1 MLTPAQ
7 INALS
12 ELSQQAMQPV
22 IDFLLDD
29 IARRISE
36 AGQFTSSA
44 AYQIWR
50 AQALGVDR
58 KAIEKELRKRLV
70 VSQKELKK
78 LLVQSAEVG
87 YNFDMK
93 GFGRKAIPF
102 AENRSIQQIVEAAVK
117 LADKDFRNITQ
128 TLGFCDPYG
137 KPREL
142 TDAYITSCDYAFN
155 QVITGATD
163 YNTAIRNATKNL
175 ADKGIHTIN
184 YESGRSTSL
193 EAAVR
198 RNIMSGLGLMQEQI
212 SQQNH
217 DAFGADGW
225 EISAHAAS
233 APDHEDIQGKQYT
246 DKEYE
251 ELNNSLV
258 RRIGTLHCGHAAF
271 PIILGVNEPQYTPEQ
286 LQQFKDDNKK
296 GVTYNGKHYT
306 VYEATQKQR
315 SIERAI
321 RRQKRRIL
329 VAESTGDK
337 DALLTSQVRLRRLN
351 EEYGR
356 YSKAVGLPTQRERTM
371 VSGSGSA
378 ISVAT
383 KVDKN
388 QFERYKAVLKEKA
401 PETLEE
407 FLNIKYNEKADWE
420 SLKYYYRTVKRYE
433 IDGVVSVEKI
443 IELDNLAYKTKKSG
457 FDSSELTG
465 KQKKDIR
472 NLSRSGNVAVME
484 IDGEIYFSHSRVGRI
499 DSVEY
504 SAYRGDYPLV
514 GLSEHRRF
522 KVKDLGD
529 GIPRENDTEAKL
541 LEFLA
546 SKKMPSDKFTVT
558 ILSEKHICESCQG
571 VVEQF
576 KRMFP
581 NATVNVVSG
590 KRKYN
595 SSENGLKT
603 WKYRK

>member
-50 AQALGVDR
+50 TQALGVDR
-58 KAIEKELRKRLV
+58 KAIEKELRKRLG
-70 VSQKELKK
+70 VSQKELEK

-102 AENRSIQQIVEAAVK
+102 AENRSIQQIVEATVK

-175 ADKGIHTIN
+175 AEKNIFSIN
-184 YESGRSTSL
+184 YESGRCTSL

-251 ELNNSLV
+251 ELNNSLA

-321 RRQKRRIL
+321 RLQKRRAI
-329 VAESTGDK
+329 VAKGTGDK
-337 DALLTSQVRLRRLN
+337 DGLLVSQVRLRRLN

-356 YSKAVGLPTQRERTM
+356 YSKAVGLPTQRERTQ
-371 VSGSGSA
+371 VGGFGAAEATDARTAASRYYKEWSKPIGLKD
-378 ISVAT
+378 SV
-383 KVDKN
+383 K
-388 QFERYKAVLKEKA
+388 
-401 PETLEE
+401 TLEDYYE
-407 FLNIKYNEKADWE
+407 MKYNRPEEYKLLRGYVRA
-420 SLKYYYRTVKRYE
+420 
-433 IDGVVSVEKI
+433 VEK
-443 IELDNLAYKTKKSG
+443 EY
-457 FDSSELTG
+457 
-465 KQKKDIR
+465 
-472 NLSRSGNVAVME
+472 
-484 IDGEIYFSHSRVGRI
+484 ID
-499 DSVEY
+499 
-504 SAYRGDYPLV
+504 PLV
-514 GLSEHRRF
+514 GFEQYLRSANEISEKIVGQTTSEGIVIESFTTHFVDRTIGQCADPHKGMRQGTPVDYSLDALLNPIDISDF
-522 KVKDLGD
+522 QYMPDGD
-529 GIPRENDTEAKL
+529 IRKTYYGKNAD
-541 LEFLA
+541 
-546 SKKMPSDKFTVT
+546 VT
-558 ILSEKHICESCQG
+558 ISVRDKKLIQAN
-571 VVEQF
+571 
-576 KRMFP
+576 P
-581 NATVNVVSG
+581 A
-590 KRKYN
+590 
-595 SSENGLKT
+595 
-603 WKYRK
+603 

>member
-58 KAIEKELRKRLV
+58 KVIEKELRKRLG

-93 GFGRKAIPF
+93 GFGKKAIPF

-128 TLGFCDPYG
+128 TLGFCDPHG

-175 ADKGIHTIN
+175 AEKGISSIN

-233 APDHEDIQGKQYT
+233 ATDHEDIQGKQYT

-251 ELNNSLV
+251 ELNNSLA

-321 RRQKRRIL
+321 RLQKRRAI
-329 VAESTGDK
+329 VAKGTGDK
-337 DALLTSQVRLRRLN
+337 DGLLVSQVRLRRLN

-356 YSKAVGLPTQRERTM
+356 YSKAVGLPTQRERTQVGGFGAAEATDARTAAGRQIKLINKFTEEM
-371 VSGSGSA
+371 ASNGIAVKGFETYIGDADTLYHMSHAYSRMAKLYPEEAKGLTIAYSYTKDDDVYGWFDYQTKTIHFSKTKFKNWTELEKMYAEDVESKFHPQGTTASA
-378 ISVAT
+378 CFYHEFGHAVDHSRGIKSS
-383 KVDKN
+383 KKSVDKILFDYGYGRVNAN
-388 QFERYKAVLKEKA
+388 QRENALIKELSLYSTSNTRPSYQEVVAESFAEWYNSDSPRRFCEDFLKE
-401 PETLEE
+401 
-407 FLNIKYNEKADWE
+407 
-420 SLKYYYRTVKRYE
+420 
-433 IDGVVSVEKI
+433 
-443 IELDNLAYKTKKSG
+443 
-457 FDSSELTG
+457 
-465 KQKKDIR
+465 
-472 NLSRSGNVAVME
+472 
-484 IDGEIYFSHSRVGRI
+484 VGYI
-499 DSVEY
+499 
-504 SAYRGDYPLV
+504 
-514 GLSEHRRF
+514 
-522 KVKDLGD
+522 
-529 GIPRENDTEAKL
+529 
-541 LEFLA
+541 
-546 SKKMPSDKFTVT
+546 
-558 ILSEKHICESCQG
+558 
-571 VVEQF
+571 
-576 KRMFP
+576 
-581 NATVNVVSG
+581 
-590 KRKYN
+590 
-595 SSENGLKT
+595 
-603 WKYRK
+603 

>member
-50 AQALGVDR
+50 TQALGVDR
-58 KAIEKELRKRLV
+58 KAIEKELRKRLG
-70 VSQKELKK
+70 VSQKELEK

-93 GFGRKAIPF
+93 GFGKKAIPF

-128 TLGFCDPYG
+128 TLGFCDPHG

-175 ADKGIHTIN
+175 AEKNIFSIN
-184 YESGRSTSL
+184 YESGRCTSL

-315 SIERAI
+315 QIERAI
-321 RRQKRRIL
+321 RRQKRCVL

-356 YSKAVGLPTQRERTM
+356 YSKAVGLPTQRERAQVGGFGAAEATDARTAANRQIKIINNFTEKMASNGITVKGFDNYIGDADTLYHMGNAYSQMAEIYPEETKGLTIAYSYTKDGDTYGWFDPKTKTIHFNKTKFKNWDALEADYAEM
-371 VSGSGSA
+371 VKKGHFPEGTTASGCFYHEFAHAVDHSRGIKSSKKSVDKILFDYGYGRLNTSQRTSALKKELSSYSA
-378 ISVAT
+378 IITNPSYQEVVAESFSEWYNSNNPRRFCE
-383 KVDKN
+383 D
-388 QFERYKAVLKEKA
+388 FLKEA
-401 PETLEE
+401 GY
-407 FLNIKYNEKADWE
+407 I
-420 SLKYYYRTVKRYE
+420 
-433 IDGVVSVEKI
+433 
-443 IELDNLAYKTKKSG
+443 
-457 FDSSELTG
+457 
-465 KQKKDIR
+465 
-472 NLSRSGNVAVME
+472 
-484 IDGEIYFSHSRVGRI
+484 
-499 DSVEY
+499 
-504 SAYRGDYPLV
+504 
-514 GLSEHRRF
+514 
-522 KVKDLGD
+522 
-529 GIPRENDTEAKL
+529 
-541 LEFLA
+541 
-546 SKKMPSDKFTVT
+546 
-558 ILSEKHICESCQG
+558 
-571 VVEQF
+571 
-576 KRMFP
+576 
-581 NATVNVVSG
+581 
-590 KRKYN
+590 
-595 SSENGLKT
+595 
-603 WKYRK
+603 

>member
-50 AQALGVDR
+50 TQALGVDR
-58 KAIEKELRKRLV
+58 KAIEKELRKRLG

-102 AENRSIQQIVEAAVK
+102 AENRSIQQIVEATVK

-175 ADKGIHTIN
+175 AEKNIFSIN
-184 YESGRSTSL
+184 YESGRCTSL

-251 ELNNSLV
+251 ELNNSLA

-321 RRQKRRIL
+321 RLQKRRAI
-329 VAESTGDK
+329 VAKGTGDK
-337 DALLTSQVRLRRLN
+337 DGLLVSQVRLRRLN

-356 YSKAVGLPTQRERTM
+356 YSKAVGLPTQRERTQ
-371 VSGSGSA
+371 VGGFGAAEATDARTAASRYYKEWSKPIGLKD
-378 ISVAT
+378 SV
-383 KVDKN
+383 K
-388 QFERYKAVLKEKA
+388 
-401 PETLEE
+401 TLEDYYE
-407 FLNIKYNEKADWE
+407 MKYNRPEEYKLLRGYVRA
-420 SLKYYYRTVKRYE
+420 
-433 IDGVVSVEKI
+433 VEK
-443 IELDNLAYKTKKSG
+443 EY
-457 FDSSELTG
+457 
-465 KQKKDIR
+465 
-472 NLSRSGNVAVME
+472 
-484 IDGEIYFSHSRVGRI
+484 ID
-499 DSVEY
+499 
-504 SAYRGDYPLV
+504 PLV
-514 GLSEHRRF
+514 GFEQYLRSANEISEKIVGQTTSEGIVIESFTTHFVDRTIGQCADPHKGMRQGTPVDYSLDALLNPIDISDF
-522 KVKDLGD
+522 QYMPDGD
-529 GIPRENDTEAKL
+529 IRKTYYGKNAD
-541 LEFLA
+541 
-546 SKKMPSDKFTVT
+546 VT
-558 ILSEKHICESCQG
+558 ISVRDKKLIQAN
-571 VVEQF
+571 
-576 KRMFP
+576 P
-581 NATVNVVSG
+581 A
-590 KRKYN
+590 
-595 SSENGLKT
+595 
-603 WKYRK
+603 

>member
-58 KAIEKELRKRLV
+58 KAIEKELRKRLG

-93 GFGRKAIPF
+93 GFGRMAIPF

-175 ADKGIHTIN
+175 ADKGIHTID

-251 ELNNSLV
+251 ALNNSLV

-315 SIERAI
+315 QIERAI
-321 RRQKRRIL
+321 RRQKRCAI
-329 VAESTGDK
+329 VAKGRGDK
-337 DALLTSQVRLRRLN
+337 DGLLTSQIKLKRLN

-356 YSKAVGLPTQRERTM
+356 YSKAVGLPTQRERAQVGGFGAAEATDARTAAGRQIKLINKFTEEMASNGIAVKGFENYIGDADTLYHMSYAYSRMAKLYPEEAKGLTLAYSYINDSDTYGWFDPKTKTIHFSKTKFKNWGALEEDYAEM
-371 VSGSGSA
+371 VKKGHFPEGTTASGCFYHEFGHAVEHSRGAKSNKK
-378 ISVAT
+378 I
-383 KVDKN
+383 VDKILFDYGYGRVSVSQREN
-388 QFERYKAVLKEKA
+388 ALVKELSIYSITTTRNPSYKEVVAESFSEWYNSKEPRKFCEDFLKEA
-401 PETLEE
+401 GY
-407 FLNIKYNEKADWE
+407 I
-420 SLKYYYRTVKRYE
+420 
-433 IDGVVSVEKI
+433 
-443 IELDNLAYKTKKSG
+443 
-457 FDSSELTG
+457 
-465 KQKKDIR
+465 
-472 NLSRSGNVAVME
+472 
-484 IDGEIYFSHSRVGRI
+484 
-499 DSVEY
+499 
-504 SAYRGDYPLV
+504 
-514 GLSEHRRF
+514 
-522 KVKDLGD
+522 
-529 GIPRENDTEAKL
+529 
-541 LEFLA
+541 
-546 SKKMPSDKFTVT
+546 
-558 ILSEKHICESCQG
+558 
-571 VVEQF
+571 
-576 KRMFP
+576 
-581 NATVNVVSG
+581 
-590 KRKYN
+590 
-595 SSENGLKT
+595 
-603 WKYRK
+603 

>member
-50 AQALGVDR
+50 TQALGVDR
-58 KAIEKELRKRLV
+58 KAIEKELRKRLG

-175 ADKGIHTIN
+175 ADKGIHTID

-198 RNIMSGLGLMQEQI
+198 RNIMSGIGLMQEQI

-251 ELNNSLV
+251 ALNNSLI

-271 PIILGVNEPQYTPEQ
+271 PIIIGVNEPQYTPEQ
-286 LQQFKDDNKK
+286 LQQFKDDNQK

-315 SIERAI
+315 KIERAI
-321 RRQKRRIL
+321 RRQKRCAL

-356 YSKAVGLPTQRERTM
+356 YSKAVGLPTQRERTQ
-371 VSGSGSA
+371 VGGFGA
-378 ISVAT
+378 AEAT
-383 KVDKN
+383 D
-388 QFERYKAVLKEKA
+388 A
-401 PETLEE
+401 
-407 FLNIKYNEKADWE
+407 
-420 SLKYYYRTVKRYE
+420 RTAAKR
-433 IDGVVSVEKI
+433 VEKI
-443 IELDNLAYKTKKSG
+443 ANSLYNLGDTESNINAYMRNKPVHDFLDEHRIRFVSQISPVEFIVDAGKPIIVSHTGHSLDNLQSKTDRASMTI
-457 FDSSELTG
+457 EEA
-465 KQKKDIR
+465 QKFVD
-472 NLSRSGNVAVME
+472 N
-484 IDGEIYFSHSRVGRI
+484 
-499 DSVEY
+499 
-504 SAYRGDYPLV
+504 
-514 GLSEHRRF
+514 
-522 KVKDLGD
+522 
-529 GIPRENDTEAKL
+529 AKL
-541 LEFLA
+541 TLFQWDRRTIKFLSDNGYA
-546 SKKMPSDKFTVT
+546 VLNTKNELVTAVPQKWRKKYDK
-558 ILSEKHICESCQG
+558 
-571 VVEQF
+571 
-576 KRMFP
+576 
-581 NATVNVVSG
+581 
-590 KRKYN
+590 Y
-595 SSENGLKT
+595 LKEE
-603 WKYRK
+603 